1 MYNFIVC
8 AELAQMFTGASEM
21 DLITDPFLKSRKAAG
36 ATLSPASVA
45 IPALE
50 SDVKAARILD
60 LVLQSDQGARPT
72 ANALVELA
80 VKMSSQVEA
89 ATNVGD

>member
-1 MYNFIVC
+1 MCV
-8 AELAQMFTGASEM
+8 ELAQMFTGASEL
-21 DLITDPFLKSRKAAG
+21 DLMTDPFLKSRKTAE

-45 IPALE
+45 IPALA
-50 SDVKAARILD
+50 SDVKATRILD

-72 ANALVELA
+72 ANALVEFA
-80 VKMSSQVEA
+80 VKMSSMAEA

>member
-1 MYNFIVC
+1 
-8 AELAQMFTGASEM
+8 MFTGASEK
-21 DLITDPFLKSRKAAG
+21 DLMTDPFLKSRKTAEAA
-36 ATLSPASVA
+36 LSPASVA

-50 SDVKAARILD
+50 SDVKATRILD

-72 ANALVELA
+72 ANVLVKFA
-80 VKMSSQVEA
+80 VKMLSMAEA